1 MKANIKK
8 IISLVLFVCV
18 IISIMSVG
26 IAVNAAEQVA
36 VLPTDVTKPADD
48 CVFLGIKGKYVT
60 QSQKA
65 LDRINE
71 IRYEACK
78 QGVLNPSTGNPL
90 KTSDYIAI
98 KWSSD
103 LEYIARI
110 RAAEASLTMNH
121 ERTNGRSI
129 WDLYGPDGNSSWG
142 EVIAWNWSDSMLPG
156 IEQWYGE
163 KGDWVNQNTNAV
175 TGHYTQMIDPENR
188 YVGLGTFCSP
198 TANYYN
204 TTAGEFSSMNNM
216 KEIKGSAISNCIQT
230 LEVSKSILTNEY
242 TLGDNRE
249 CKSGEKINL
258 EVTTGISVIDYWND
272 KLITNGLLVL
282 DPIEWSSS
290 DESVASVS
298 NGVVTTKDAGTA
310 TITAKT
316 SNGKTA
322 TCKVTVTKVLATP
335 TITNLQNT
343 ADGIRISWNK
353 VSGAYGYRLY
363 YKYPGKDWKRF
374 KDTTS
379 TSFTDTG
386 VSAGRTETYTI
397 RCIDKDG
404 NTISGYNSG
413 GWSYKYEPVNPTITK
428 LENTSDG
435 IKISWNKI
443 AGVYGYRL
451 YYKYPGKDWKRFKD
465 TTSTS
470 FTDTGVSLGRTET
483 YTIRCIDKN
492 GNTVSGYNS
501 GGWSQTYSLPNSIPQ
516 ITKLENTSNGI
527 KISWN
532 KVAGVYGYRL
542 YYKYPGKD
550 WKRFKDT
557 TSTSFTDTGVSLGR
571 TETYTIRCIDKN
583 GNTVSGYNS
592 GGWSQT
598 YSLPNSIP
606 QITKLENTS
615 NGIKISW
622 NKVAGVY
629 GYRLYYKYPGKDWKR
644 FKDTTATSFTDT
656 GVSAGRTETY
666 TIRCIDSNGN
676 TFSGYN
682 SDGWSK
688 KYEPVAP
695 TITKLEKA
703 SNGVKISWNPVAGV
717 YGYRLYYKY
726 PGQDWKRFK
735 DTTGTSF
742 TDTGVKAGR
751 TETYTIRCIDKNG
764 NTISGYNPS
773 GWSITYR

>member
-1 MKANIKK
+1 MKKK
-8 IISLVLFVCV
+8 IFSLFLAVVIVVSMVTVAMISTSA
-18 IISIMSVG
+18 SIDENYSKAIHFDVNSAKWGAGVKAVYCHIYNYSGTDGKEYTQWQTKGERCEYDKETG
-26 IAVNAAEQVA
+26 IATYYLQ
-36 VLPTDVTKPADD
+36 TGIDKGADGLSTIDSSNKWVIMFSANTGADTYGLLFNSD
-48 CVFLGIKGKYVT
+48 CFGDT
-60 QSQKA
+60 
-65 LDRINE
+65 
-71 IRYEACK
+71 
-78 QGVLNPSTGNPL
+78 
-90 KTSDYIAI
+90 
-98 KWSSD
+98 
-103 LEYIARI
+103 
-110 RAAEASLTMNH
+110 
-121 ERTNGRSI
+121 
-129 WDLYGPDGNSSWG
+129 
-142 EVIAWNWSDSMLPG
+142 VIADP
-156 IEQWYGE
+156 
-163 KGDWVNQNTNAV
+163 NTKFEH
-175 TGHYTQMIDPENR
+175 TIDPEKLSIKISYKNNTN
-188 YVGLGTFCSP
+188 L
-198 TANYYN
+198 TAPKCI
-204 TTAGEFSSMNNM
+204 TSTGKIQGESFA
-216 KEIKGSAISNCIQT
+216 EG
-230 LEVSKSILTNEY
+230 VTNE
-242 TLGDNRE
+242 TLLGDYMAMYAAEDWRVN
-249 CKSGEKINL
+249 KDI
-258 EVTTGISVIDYWND
+258 IS
-272 KLITNGLLVL
+272 KLSNELGVKPSSVL
-282 DPIEWSSS
+282 DYVKDKIYDDDINYPYSH
-290 DESVASVS
+290 
-298 NGVVTTKDAGTA
+298 NKKDA
-310 TITAKT
+310 IKRIE
-316 SNGKTA
+316 
-322 TCKVTVTKVLATP
+322 KVIIEVEGGEVRVDIPA
-335 TITNLQNT
+335 ITNLQNT
-343 ADGIRISWNK
+343 ADGIRISWDE

-374 KDTTS
+374 KDTTA

-465 TTSTS
+465 TTTTS
-470 FTDTGVSLGRTET
+470 FTDTGVSIGRTET

-501 GGWSQTYSLPNSIPQ
+501 GGWSQTYSLPRSIPHV
-516 ITKLENTSNGI
+516 TKLENTSNGI

-532 KVAGVYGYRL
+532 KV
-542 YYKYPGKD
+542 
-550 WKRFKDT
+550 
-557 TSTSFTDTGVSLGR
+557 
-571 TETYTIRCIDKN
+571 E
-583 GNTVSGYNS
+583 
-592 GGWSQT
+592 
-598 YSLPNSIP
+598 
-606 QITKLENTS
+606 
-615 NGIKISW
+615 
-622 NKVAGVY
+622 GVY

-695 TITKLEKA
+695 TITKLENT
-703 SNGVKISWNPVAGV
+703 SNGVKISWNKVAGV

-742 TDTGVKAGR
+742 TDTGVKSSR

>member
-8 IISLVLFVCV
+8 IISSVLFVCV

-290 DESVASVS
+290 NESVASVS

-465 TTSTS
+465 TTATS
-470 FTDTGVSLGRTET
+470 FTDTGVSAGRTETYTIRCIDKDGNTISGYNSSGWSKKYEPITPTITKLENTSNGIKISWNKIAGVYGYSLYYKYPGKDWKRFKDTTTTSFTDTGVSIGRTET

-501 GGWSQTYSLPNSIPQ
+501 GGWSQTYSLPRSIPHF
-516 ITKLENTSNGI
+516 TKLENTSNGI

-532 KVAGVYGYRL
+532 KVEGVYGYRL
-542 YYKYPGKD
+542 YYKYPG
-550 WKRFKDT
+550 
-557 TSTSFTDTGVSLGR
+557 
-571 TETYTIRCIDKN
+571 
-583 GNTVSGYNS
+583 
-592 GGWSQT
+592 Q
-598 YSLPNSIP
+598 
-606 QITKLENTS
+606 
-615 NGIKISW
+615 
-622 NKVAGVY
+622 
-629 GYRLYYKYPGKDWKR
+629 DWKR

-695 TITKLEKA
+695 TITKLEKT

-742 TDTGVKAGR
+742 TDTGVKSGR

>member
-1 MKANIKK
+1 MKKK
-8 IISLVLFVCV
+8 IFSLFLAVV
-18 IISIMSVG
+18 IVVSMVTVAMVSTSANVDESGLNGKYSKAIHFDVNSAKWGAGVKAVYCHIYNYSGTDGKEYTQWQTKGERCEYDKETG
-26 IAVNAAEQVA
+26 IATYYLQTGIDKGAYGLSTIDSSNKWVIMFSAN
-36 VLPTDVTKPADD
+36 TGADTYGLLFNSD
-48 CVFLGIKGKYVT
+48 CFGDT
-60 QSQKA
+60 
-65 LDRINE
+65 
-71 IRYEACK
+71 
-78 QGVLNPSTGNPL
+78 
-90 KTSDYIAI
+90 
-98 KWSSD
+98 
-103 LEYIARI
+103 
-110 RAAEASLTMNH
+110 
-121 ERTNGRSI
+121 
-129 WDLYGPDGNSSWG
+129 
-142 EVIAWNWSDSMLPG
+142 VIADP
-156 IEQWYGE
+156 
-163 KGDWVNQNTNAV
+163 NTKFEH
-175 TGHYTQMIDPENR
+175 TIDPEKLSIKISYKNNTN
-188 YVGLGTFCSP
+188 L
-198 TANYYN
+198 TAPKCI
-204 TTAGEFSSMNNM
+204 TSTGKIQGESFAD
-216 KEIKGSAISNCIQT
+216 G
-230 LEVSKSILTNEY
+230 VTNE
-242 TLGDNRE
+242 TLFGDYMATYAYDETKVNKDIISKLSNELGVKPSSVLNYVKDKIYEDDINYPYIHRKE
-249 CKSGEKINL
+249 DAIKRIEKVIIEVEGG
-258 EVTTGISVIDYWND
+258 EVTVGI
-272 KLITNGLLVL
+272 
-282 DPIEWSSS
+282 
-290 DESVASVS
+290 
-298 NGVVTTKDAGTA
+298 
-310 TITAKT
+310 
-316 SNGKTA
+316 
-322 TCKVTVTKVLATP
+322 P

-343 ADGIRISWNK
+343 ADGIRISWDE

-374 KDTTS
+374 KDTTA

-465 TTSTS
+465 TTTTS
-470 FTDTGVSLGRTET
+470 FTDTGVSIGRTET

-501 GGWSQTYSLPNSIPQ
+501 GGWSQTYSLPRSIPHV
-516 ITKLENTSNGI
+516 TKLENTSNGI

-532 KVAGVYGYRL
+532 KV
-542 YYKYPGKD
+542 
-550 WKRFKDT
+550 
-557 TSTSFTDTGVSLGR
+557 
-571 TETYTIRCIDKN
+571 E
-583 GNTVSGYNS
+583 
-592 GGWSQT
+592 
-598 YSLPNSIP
+598 
-606 QITKLENTS
+606 
-615 NGIKISW
+615 
-622 NKVAGVY
+622 GVY

-695 TITKLEKA
+695 TITKLENT
-703 SNGVKISWNPVAGV
+703 SNGVKISWNKVPGV

-742 TDTGVKAGR
+742 TDTGVKSGR

>member
-1 MKANIKK
+1 MKKK
-8 IISLVLFVCV
+8 IFSLFLAVV
-18 IISIMSVG
+18 IVVSMVTVAMVSTSANVDESGLNGKYSKAIHFDVNSAKWGAGVKAVYCHIYNYSGTDGKEYTQWQTKGERCEYDKETG
-26 IAVNAAEQVA
+26 IATYYLQTGIDKGAYGLSTIDSSNKWVIMFSAN
-36 VLPTDVTKPADD
+36 TGADTYGLLFNSD
-48 CVFLGIKGKYVT
+48 CFGDT
-60 QSQKA
+60 
-65 LDRINE
+65 
-71 IRYEACK
+71 
-78 QGVLNPSTGNPL
+78 
-90 KTSDYIAI
+90 
-98 KWSSD
+98 
-103 LEYIARI
+103 
-110 RAAEASLTMNH
+110 
-121 ERTNGRSI
+121 
-129 WDLYGPDGNSSWG
+129 
-142 EVIAWNWSDSMLPG
+142 VIADP
-156 IEQWYGE
+156 
-163 KGDWVNQNTNAV
+163 NTKFEH
-175 TGHYTQMIDPENR
+175 TIDPEKLSIKISYKNNTN
-188 YVGLGTFCSP
+188 L
-198 TANYYN
+198 TAPKCI
-204 TTAGEFSSMNNM
+204 TSTGKIQGESFAD
-216 KEIKGSAISNCIQT
+216 G
-230 LEVSKSILTNEY
+230 VTNE
-242 TLGDNRE
+242 TLLGDYMAMYAAEDWRVNKDIISKLSNE
-249 CKSGEKINL
+249 LGVKPSSVLNYVKDKIYDDDINYPY
-258 EVTTGISVIDYWND
+258 SHN
-272 KLITNGLLVL
+272 K
-282 DPIEWSSS
+282 
-290 DESVASVS
+290 
-298 NGVVTTKDAGTA
+298 KDA
-310 TITAKT
+310 IKRIE
-316 SNGKTA
+316 
-322 TCKVTVTKVLATP
+322 KVIIEVEGGEVRVDIPA
-335 TITNLQNT
+335 ITNLQNT
-343 ADGIRISWNK
+343 ADGIRISWNE
-353 VSGAYGYRLY
+353 VWGAYGYRLY

-465 TTSTS
+465 TTATS
-470 FTDTGVSLGRTET
+470 FTDTGVSAGRTET
-483 YTIRCIDKN
+483 YTIRCIDKD
-492 GNTVSGYNS
+492 GNTISGYNS
-501 GGWSQTYSLPNSIPQ
+501 GGWSYKYEPVNPT
-516 ITKLENTSNGI
+516 ITKLENTSDGI

-532 KVAGVYGYRL
+532 K
-542 YYKYPGKD
+542 
-550 WKRFKDT
+550 
-557 TSTSFTDTGVSLGR
+557 
-571 TETYTIRCIDKN
+571 I
-583 GNTVSGYNS
+583 
-592 GGWSQT
+592 
-598 YSLPNSIP
+598 
-606 QITKLENTS
+606 
-615 NGIKISW
+615 
-622 NKVAGVY
+622 AGVY

-695 TITKLEKA
+695 TITKLEKT

>member
-8 IISLVLFVCV
+8 IISSVLFVCV

-290 DESVASVS
+290 NESVASVS

-465 TTSTS
+465 TTATS
-470 FTDTGVSLGRTET
+470 FTDTGVSAGRTETYTIRCIDKDGNTISGYNSSGWSKKYEPITPTITKLENTSDGIKISWNKIAGVYGYRLYYKYPGKDWKRFKDTTTTSFTDTGVSIGRTET

-501 GGWSQTYSLPNSIPQ
+501 GGWSQTYSLPRSIPHF
-516 ITKLENTSNGI
+516 TKLENTSNGI

-532 KVAGVYGYRL
+532 KVEGVYGYRL
-542 YYKYPGKD
+542 YYKYPG
-550 WKRFKDT
+550 
-557 TSTSFTDTGVSLGR
+557 
-571 TETYTIRCIDKN
+571 
-583 GNTVSGYNS
+583 
-592 GGWSQT
+592 Q
-598 YSLPNSIP
+598 
-606 QITKLENTS
+606 
-615 NGIKISW
+615 
-622 NKVAGVY
+622 
-629 GYRLYYKYPGKDWKR
+629 DWKR

-695 TITKLEKA
+695 TITKLEKT

-742 TDTGVKAGR
+742 TDTGVKSGR

>member
-1 MKANIKK
+1 MKKK
-8 IISLVLFVCV
+8 IFSLFLAVV
-18 IISIMSVG
+18 IVVSMVTVAMVSTSANVDESGLNGKYSKAIHFDVNSAKWGAGVKAVYCHIYNYSGTDGKEYTQWQTKGERCEYDKETG
-26 IAVNAAEQVA
+26 IATYYLQTGIDKGAYGLSTIDSSNKWVIMFSANTGAETYT
-36 VLPTDVTKPADD
+36 LL
-48 CVFLGIKGKYVT
+48 F
-60 QSQKA
+60 
-65 LDRINE
+65 
-71 IRYEACK
+71 
-78 QGVLNPSTGNPL
+78 
-90 KTSDYIAI
+90 
-98 KWSSD
+98 
-103 LEYIARI
+103 
-110 RAAEASLTMNH
+110 
-121 ERTNGRSI
+121 
-129 WDLYGPDGNSSWG
+129 NSNCFG
-142 EVIAWNWSDSMLPG
+142 DTVIADP
-156 IEQWYGE
+156 
-163 KGDWVNQNTNAV
+163 NTKFEH
-175 TGHYTQMIDPENR
+175 TIDPEKLSIKISYKNNTN
-188 YVGLGTFCSP
+188 L
-198 TANYYN
+198 TAPKCI
-204 TTAGEFSSMNNM
+204 TSTGKIQGESFA
-216 KEIKGSAISNCIQT
+216 EG
-230 LEVSKSILTNEY
+230 VTNE
-242 TLGDNRE
+242 TLLGDYMAMYAAEDWRVN
-249 CKSGEKINL
+249 KDI
-258 EVTTGISVIDYWND
+258 IS
-272 KLITNGLLVL
+272 KLSNELGVKPSSVL
-282 DPIEWSSS
+282 DYVKDKIYDDDINYPYSH
-290 DESVASVS
+290 
-298 NGVVTTKDAGTA
+298 NKKDA
-310 TITAKT
+310 IKRIE
-316 SNGKTA
+316 
-322 TCKVTVTKVLATP
+322 KVIIEVEGGEVRVDIPA
-335 TITNLQNT
+335 ITNLQNT
-343 ADGIRISWNK
+343 ADGIRISWEE

-374 KDTTS
+374 KDTTA

-451 YYKYPGKDWKRFKD
+451 YYKYPGKDWKCFKD
-465 TTSTS
+465 TTTTS
-470 FTDTGVSLGRTET
+470 FTDTGVSIGRTET

-501 GGWSQTYSLPNSIPQ
+501 GGWSQTYSLPRSIPHF
-516 ITKLENTSNGI
+516 TKLENTSNGI

-532 KVAGVYGYRL
+532 KV
-542 YYKYPGKD
+542 
-550 WKRFKDT
+550 
-557 TSTSFTDTGVSLGR
+557 
-571 TETYTIRCIDKN
+571 E
-583 GNTVSGYNS
+583 
-592 GGWSQT
+592 
-598 YSLPNSIP
+598 
-606 QITKLENTS
+606 
-615 NGIKISW
+615 
-622 NKVAGVY
+622 GVY

-695 TITKLEKA
+695 TITKLEKT

>member
-8 IISLVLFVCV
+8 IISSVLFVCV

-290 DESVASVS
+290 NESVASVS

-465 TTSTS
+465 TTATS
-470 FTDTGVSLGRTET
+470 FTDTGVSAGRTET
-483 YTIRCIDKN
+483 YTIRCIDKD
-492 GNTVSGYNS
+492 GNTISGYNS
-501 GGWSQTYSLPNSIPQ
+501 SGWSKKYEPITPT
-516 ITKLENTSNGI
+516 ITKLENTSDGI

-532 KVAGVYGYRL
+532 KIAGVYGYRL

-598 YSLPNSIP
+598 YSLPRSIP
-606 QITKLENTS
+606 HFTKLENTS

-622 NKVAGVY
+622 NKVEGVY
-629 GYRLYYKYPGKDWKR
+629 GYRLYYKYPGQDWKR

-695 TITKLEKA
+695 TITKLEKT

-742 TDTGVKAGR
+742 TDTGVKSGR

>member
-1 MKANIKK
+1 MKKK
-8 IISLVLFVCV
+8 IFSLFLAIV
-18 IISIMSVG
+18 IVVSMVTVAMVSTSANVDESGLNGKYSKAIHFDVNSAKWGAGVKAVYCHIYNYSGTDGKEYTQWQTKGERCEYDKETG
-26 IAVNAAEQVA
+26 IATYYLQTGIDKGAYGLSTIDSSNKWVIMFSANTGAETYT
-36 VLPTDVTKPADD
+36 LL
-48 CVFLGIKGKYVT
+48 F
-60 QSQKA
+60 
-65 LDRINE
+65 
-71 IRYEACK
+71 
-78 QGVLNPSTGNPL
+78 
-90 KTSDYIAI
+90 
-98 KWSSD
+98 
-103 LEYIARI
+103 
-110 RAAEASLTMNH
+110 
-121 ERTNGRSI
+121 
-129 WDLYGPDGNSSWG
+129 NSNCFG
-142 EVIAWNWSDSMLPG
+142 DTVIADP
-156 IEQWYGE
+156 
-163 KGDWVNQNTNAV
+163 NTKFEH
-175 TGHYTQMIDPENR
+175 TIDPEKLSIKISYKNNTN
-188 YVGLGTFCSP
+188 L
-198 TANYYN
+198 TAPKCI
-204 TTAGEFSSMNNM
+204 TSTGKIQGESFAD
-216 KEIKGSAISNCIQT
+216 G
-230 LEVSKSILTNEY
+230 VTNE
-242 TLGDNRE
+242 TLFGDYMATYAYDETKVNKDIISKLSNELGVKPSSVLNYVKDKIYEDDINYPYIHRKE
-249 CKSGEKINL
+249 DAIKRIEKVIIEVEGG
-258 EVTTGISVIDYWND
+258 EVTVGI
-272 KLITNGLLVL
+272 
-282 DPIEWSSS
+282 
-290 DESVASVS
+290 
-298 NGVVTTKDAGTA
+298 
-310 TITAKT
+310 
-316 SNGKTA
+316 
-322 TCKVTVTKVLATP
+322 P

-343 ADGIRISWNK
+343 ADGIRISWEE

-374 KDTTS
+374 KDTTA

-465 TTSTS
+465 TTTTS
-470 FTDTGVSLGRTET
+470 FTDTGVSIGRTET

-501 GGWSQTYSLPNSIPQ
+501 GGWSQTYSLPRSIPQ
-516 ITKLENTSNGI
+516 VTKLENTSNGI

-532 KVAGVYGYRL
+532 KV
-542 YYKYPGKD
+542 
-550 WKRFKDT
+550 
-557 TSTSFTDTGVSLGR
+557 
-571 TETYTIRCIDKN
+571 E
-583 GNTVSGYNS
+583 
-592 GGWSQT
+592 
-598 YSLPNSIP
+598 
-606 QITKLENTS
+606 
-615 NGIKISW
+615 
-622 NKVAGVY
+622 GVY

-695 TITKLEKA
+695 TITKLENT
-703 SNGVKISWNPVAGV
+703 SNGVKISWNKVAGV

-742 TDTGVKAGR
+742 TDTGVKSGR